1 MTEERSS
8 LIPRRNHSYGST
20 APNDI
25 SNENGISH
33 NNNFAS
39 TSIASQSLPT
49 DTPTTPT
56 DQTRSTLSALDKL
69 GFGFGHI
76 YNDLCAGVWFS
87 YTLLFMQGALLL
99 PGPEAGALMMLGQV
113 GDALATPVVGYLADK
128 FGTKQKWHIFG
139 KNINNRTKI
148 GILRQWTHLLFYDFR
163 NWVGLYIVSIDLF
176 NMPMVYYN
184 ARMVASHLL
193 QCSNISIPIWL
204 GHCSGDAFGND
215 SRNVTQSKGS
225 H

>member
-20 APNDI
+20 APNDN
-25 SNENGISH
+25 SNEIISQ
-33 NNNFAS
+33 NNNSIPAV
-39 TSIASQSLPT
+39 SIASLPT

-56 DQTRSTLSALDKL
+56 DQTRSSLSALNKL

-76 YNDLCAGVWFS
+76 FNDLCAGVWFS

-113 GDALATPVVGYLADK
+113 GDALATPIVGYFADK
-128 FGTKQKWHIFG
+128 FGTKQKWHISGRNRNYIPKIDISHQSISNFSRNCFG
-139 KNINNRTKI
+139 
-148 GILRQWTHLLFYDFR
+148 
-163 NWVGLYIVSIDLF
+163 VSIIPIGLL
-176 NMPMVYYN
+176 NMPNVYYN
-184 ARMVASHLL
+184 ARMVAHHILQLSHFDV
-193 QCSNISIPIWL
+193 PIGL
-204 GHCSGDAFGND
+204 GHRSGDTFGHD
-215 SRNVTQSKGS
+215 SRDVAQSKGS